1 MKDSNIAEKQDN
13 SAILDKQS
21 VDTVNNVDLNDAFS
35 DVSNTQSKKG
45 KTSRRGDKKH
55 KIKIDKK
62 SFLSL
67 LIGSFV
73 SFSVIIILGVSLIFV
88 VSYLGVDGAHNAI
101 VSADITDYLDAIKE
115 GRYGGIPIDKVLGD
129 NGWLEIVDTNAN
141 VIYSTRLKQNEYTL
155 GELDCIQRYD
165 VAETITVSTFK
176 SGTNEDNYL
185 ITNSVRGDDGEWQER
200 YLLLDE
206 DYKVIAGSIST
217 TKTQFTKAEFEYL
230 TYNAHDNGKLNKLIF
245 EGSEGKDYYAIF
257 LDVSKDTTAPSSVL
271 IGILIACIVLL
282 FMVIVFLYVW
292 YINKH
297 VQKPLVAL
305 NKAINDFASDK
316 FREKIDYHGTKEFE
330 QLCDSFNEMAE
341 LLNASEEQRSALEQ
355 DKQRM
360 LASLSH
366 DLKTPI
372 TVIQGFSKAI
382 RDGIVNEEDKQ
393 KYLELIISKAD
404 LMGELVNEFYEY
416 TKLEHPD
423 FKIEPQKTD
432 IAEFVRLFLADKYNE
447 FDLRGYNLETDIP
460 EEQIDCEIDARQFTH
475 VLNNLTGNFFKYTPK
490 GSTLYFAVEKND
502 ENVII
507 YIADNGGGISPD
519 AREDIFKP
527 FVVGEKSRNKQ
538 GSGLGLAVCQ
548 RIVLAHGG
556 TIELSSDPIDGYN
569 TQFDITLPCGS
580 M

>member
-1 MKDSNIAEKQDN
+1 M
-13 SAILDKQS
+13 QS
-21 VDTVNNVDLNDAFS
+21 VDYVKKGNSSDAFS
-35 DVSNTQSKKG
+35 NASQTENYKNWTPKKRHG
-45 KTSRRGDKKH
+45 KHTSH
-55 KIKIDKK
+55 IDKK

-73 SFSVIIILGVSLIFV
+73 SFSVIIVVGVSLIFV
-88 VSYLGVDGAHNAI
+88 ISYFAVGSAHDAI
-101 VSADITDYLDAIKE
+101 RSANITNYLDALKD
-115 GRYGGIPIDKVLGD
+115 GRYGSVPVDKVLGD
-129 NGWLEIVDTNAN
+129 NGWLEIVDTDAN
-141 VIYSTRLKQNEYTL
+141 VVYSTRLKQNEYTL
-155 GELDCIQRYD
+155 GELDNIQRYD
-165 VAETITVSTFK
+165 IAETITVSTFK

-185 ITNSVRGDDGEWQER
+185 ITKSVMDEDGTRRER

-206 DYKVIAGSIST
+206 DYKIIAGSIPT
-217 TKTQFTKAEFEYL
+217 TKTQFTEREFEYL
-230 TYNAHDNGKLNKLIF
+230 TYNARDNGRLNKLIF
-245 EGSEGKDYYAIF
+245 EDREGNDYYAVF
-257 LDVSKDTTAPSSVL
+257 LDVRKETNVSTYVL
-271 IGILIACIVLL
+271 IAVLIVCIMLL
-282 FMVIVFLYVW
+282 FVITMFFYVR

-297 VQKPLVAL
+297 VQKPLVTL
-305 NKAINDFASDK
+305 NKAMNDFATDE

-341 LLNASEEQRSALEQ
+341 LLNASEAQKSALEQ

-382 RDGIVNEEDKQ
+382 RDGIVTDADKQ

-432 IAEFVRLFLADKYNE
+432 IAEFCRLFLADKYNE
-447 FDLRGYNLETDIP
+447 FDLQGYNLETDIP
-460 EEQIDCEIDARQFTH
+460 EEQIYCDIDARQFRH
-475 VLNNLTGNFFKYTPK
+475 VLNNLAGNFFKYTPK
-490 GSTLYFAVEKND
+490 GSTLYFALERRDSEIVMR
-502 ENVII
+502 
-507 YIADNGGGISPD
+507 IADNGSGISPD
-519 AREDIFKP
+519 ARDDIFKP

-556 TIELSSDPIDGYN
+556 TIELSNEPIEGYN
-569 TQFDITLPCGS
+569 TQFDITLPCSS

>member
-1 MKDSNIAEKQDN
+1 MKDSNIAEKHDN
-13 SAILDKQS
+13 NAILDAKS
-21 VDTVNNVDLNDAFS
+21 VDTVKNDNSTDTF
-35 DVSNTQSKKG
+35 SNTVKSDEIKGWTPKK
-45 KTSRRGDKKH
+45 RNKKY
-55 KIKIDKK
+55 KPPIDKR

-73 SFSVIIILGVSLIFV
+73 SFSFIIIIGVSLIFV
-88 VSYLGVDGAHNAI
+88 ISYIAVGTAHNAI
-101 VSADITDYLDAIKE
+101 RSANINNYLDALKD
-115 GRYGGIPIDKVLGD
+115 GKYGSIPVDKVLGD
-129 NGWLEIVDTNAN
+129 NGWLEIVDTDAN

-155 GELDCIQRYD
+155 GELDNIQRYD
-165 VAETITVSTFK
+165 IAETVTVSTFK
-176 SGTNEDNYL
+176 SGTNQDNYL
-185 ITNSVRGDDGEWQER
+185 VTKSIMDENGVRQER

-206 DYKVIAGSIST
+206 DYKIIAGSIPT
-217 TKTQFTKAEFEYL
+217 TKTQFTQKEFEYL
-230 TYNAHDNGKLNKLIF
+230 TYNAYDNGKLNKIIF
-245 EGSEGKDYYAIF
+245 EDKEGNDYYAIF
-257 LDVSKDTTAPSSVL
+257 LDVRRDTNAPAYVL
-271 IGILIACIVLL
+271 IAILIACIVLL
-282 FMVIVFLYVW
+282 FAIMVFFYVR

-305 NKAINDFASDK
+305 NKAMNDFATDD

-341 LLNASEEQRSALEQ
+341 LLNASEEQKSALEQ
-355 DKQRM
+355 DKNRM

-382 RDGIVNEEDKQ
+382 RDGIVTDADKQ

-404 LMGELVNEFYEY
+404 LMGDLVNEFYEY

-460 EEQIDCEIDARQFTH
+460 EEQIFCDVDARQFTH
-475 VLNNLTGNFFKYTPK
+475 VLVNLTGNFFKYTPK
-490 GSTLYFAVEKND
+490 GSTLYFAVEKS
-502 ENVII
+502 ENNVVMR
-507 YIADNGGGISPD
+507 IADNGGGISPE
-519 AREDIFKP
+519 ARDDIFKP

-556 TIELSSDPIDGYN
+556 TIELSKEPIDGYS
-569 TQFDITLPCGS
+569 TQFDIMLPILK
-580 M
+580 